1 LLVKIGKLSILYI
14 YRTLRHVM
22 TKKWR
27 HFRSWYTAFSF
38 YGQILKTWHGE
49 NDGYSWK
56 N

>member
-1 LLVKIGKLSILYI
+1 LSII
-14 YRTLRHVM
+14 GTITGHYRHAM

-27 HFRSWYTAFSF
+27 HIRSCYTAFSF
-38 YGQILKTWHGE
+38 YGQIFKTWQGE

>member
-1 LLVKIGKLSILYI
+1 MFTKSDI
-14 YRTLRHVM
+14 RHAM

-27 HFRSWYTAFSF
+27 HFRKGAFSLS
-38 YGQILKTWHGE
+38 GLLKTWHGK